1 MRKILFVLAL
11 PIFIGCAHKSR
22 LPAQVN
28 IDTAQLIPFDEAR
41 IDTSTAKSP
50 ALYKFENNQKSLWY
64 LASNHSTDAS
74 SDTFRFISY
83 VFDTHKVDIAIVEGV
98 ESDLGLNPKGL
109 KEQLLADKTSTFYP
123 NGETS
128 FIIEL
133 ASVKD
138 IPFIG
143 GEPSDKDIYKALIK
157 KGYSAQDFI
166 GFYFVRRIPQ
176 EKRSKEVT
184 SLLSLEKS
192 FTAYSRNK
200 AKALGI
206 ENFIFSF
213 TEFRTWYKN
222 NQGKDLSLASGDQGE
237 AAPIDGPYFTQKLSK
252 IITTIR
258 DEHIL
263 TTIGEMLNTY
273 QNVFIVYGSS
283 HYRVEHRALKKA
295 LGMPVEID
303 LPKFQ

>member
-1 MRKILFVLAL
+1 MRKILFVLVL
-11 PIFIGCAHKSR
+11 PIFIACAHKSR
-22 LPAQVN
+22 SPAQVN

-50 ALYKFENNQKSLWY
+50 ALYKFEDNQKTLWY

-74 SDTFRFISY
+74 SDTFRFIRHI
-83 VFDTHKVDIAIVEGV
+83 FDTHKVDIAIVEGF

-109 KEQLLADKTSTFYP
+109 KEQVLKGKTNTFYP
-123 NGETS
+123 NGEPS

-133 ASVKD
+133 ASAND

-143 GEPSDKDIYKALIK
+143 GEPSDKDIYSALIK

-184 SLLSLEKS
+184 NLLSLEKS
-192 FTAYSRNK
+192 FTSYSKDK

-206 ENFIFSF
+206 ENFTYSFS
-213 TEFRTWYKN
+213 EFKTWYKN
-222 NQGKDLSLASGDQGE
+222 NQGQELSLTSGEKGE

-263 TTIGEMLNTY
+263 TTIGEMLNKY

-295 LGMPVEID
+295 LGMPVEVD
-303 LPKFQ
+303 LPKVQ